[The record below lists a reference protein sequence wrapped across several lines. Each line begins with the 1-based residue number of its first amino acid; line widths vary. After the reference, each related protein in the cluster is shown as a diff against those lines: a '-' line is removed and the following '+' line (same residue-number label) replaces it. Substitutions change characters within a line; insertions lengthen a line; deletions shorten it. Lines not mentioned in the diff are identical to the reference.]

1 VEAMNMQ
8 FNNAVEDLSHD
19 ESRIRDELHLFW
31 ERFGSGTFRTTRRCA
46 SCQDELV
53 QNPEFTELIVPVNGN
68 DNNVT
73 LERLI
78 LDDSSSRDDDNV
90 WRCDNCNVLTRPIKT
105 RRIESHPVV
114 LCILVHRISYDA
126 QNNTETRVN
135 AQVAF
140 PIVDFNPNANLDGD
154 DEHQTYDL
162 ISGIFHQTT
171 GRETAHYTAV
181 CSTDDDWITYDDR
194 KFRKNDFLNK
204 RAKTPTAK
212 VGFHRG
218 AYMLF
223 YKRRENDSLSRD
235 TESNHVGPEDDD
247 DSETDERFSD
257 VENMDD
263 GVNVNNPNGFNE
275 SGPSVVENT
284 YGLDNRNP
292 ASSVTMNNI
301 NNPTE
306 SGYSGQSAEERTNGH
321 ISDSPSTSVVTP
333 QTCPTQRNHEKQIPF
348 INLSSDTEDDDEDDV
363 EEPRCQM
370 CWHTIKSDE
379 DVGHIET
386 QRRCE
391 CNKFQYHSFCL
402 RRYRNQCENKN
413 ITMQCGKHGNEI
425 RRMVNIDR
433 YDTCMICQE
442 DLDDTKSIW
451 GRFVCGTCHHWY
463 HYDCLETYTTKED
476 SYHKD
481 NRTNRYDM
489 TKLKCII
496 CKGSPRTIERL

>member
-1 VEAMNMQ
+1 MEAIDTQ
-8 FNNAVEDLSHD
+8 FNNAIGQDENESHIRNDL
-19 ESRIRDELHLFW
+19 RLFW
-31 ERFGSGTFRTTRRCA
+31 ERFGSGKFRTTRLCG

-68 DNNVT
+68 DDNVT

-78 LDDSSSRDDDNV
+78 LEDSTSRDDDDV
-90 WRCDNCNVLTRPIKT
+90 WTCSVCNISARPIKT

-212 VGFHRG
+212 VAFHRA

-223 YKRRENDSLSRD
+223 YKRRENVSLSRD
-235 TESNHVGPEDDD
+235 TESNHGGPEDDD
-247 DSETDERFSD
+247 DDSDTDERFSD
-257 VENMDD
+257 VENEDD
-263 GVNVNNPNGFNE
+263 GLNVNNPNGFNV
-275 SGPSVVENT
+275 SDPSVRENT
-284 YGLDNRNP
+284 NGLDSQ
-292 ASSVTMNNI
+292 ASSVAMSNI

-306 SGYSGQSAEERTNGH
+306 SSYSSQSAEENTNGH
-321 ISDSPSTSVVTP
+321 TNDSPSTSVVATNDIQP
-333 QTCPTQRNHEKQIPF
+333 QTSPTQQNHVRQIPL
-348 INLSSDTEDDDEDDV
+348 INLATDTDDDDEDD
-363 EEPRCQM
+363 ED
-370 CWHTIKSDE
+370 DE
-379 DVGHIET
+379 DDDVVMIASAGPIHRT
-386 QRRCE
+386 P
-391 CNKFQYHSFCL
+391 KAVSL
-402 RRYRNQCENKN
+402 
-413 ITMQCGKHGNEI
+413 EI
-425 RRMVNIDR
+425 
-433 YDTCMICQE
+433 
-442 DLDDTKSIW
+442 
-451 GRFVCGTCHHWY
+451 
-463 HYDCLETYTTKED
+463 
-476 SYHKD
+476 
-481 NRTNRYDM
+481 
-489 TKLKCII
+489 
-496 CKGSPRTIERL
+496 PP